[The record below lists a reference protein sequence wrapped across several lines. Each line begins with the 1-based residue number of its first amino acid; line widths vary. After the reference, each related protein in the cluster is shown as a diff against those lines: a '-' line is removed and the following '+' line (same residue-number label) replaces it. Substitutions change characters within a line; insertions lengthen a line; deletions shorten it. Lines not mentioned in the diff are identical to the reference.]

1 MSNMSTR
8 LKSFLSTTLFV
19 AVVLFL
25 RDLDTEITVIN
36 IAIALAA
43 GTYIA
48 CIFDWNRPKS

>member
-1 MSNMSTR
+1 MSKR
-8 LKSFLSTTLFV
+8 LKSFLSTTIFV

-25 RDLDTEITVIN
+25 RDLDTEITLIN

-48 CIFDWNRPKS
+48 TIIDWNMSKK